1 MINPNKKRYVY
12 LDKYL
17 EQQTVI
23 MKKLNTH
30 ETRITAL
37 SFAAM
42 GMIVVMS
49 LLLYKIFG

>member
-1 MINPNKKRYVY
+1 MTDPNRKRYVY

-23 MKKLNTH
+23 MKRLNTH

-37 SFAAM
+37 SFAAL
-42 GMIVVMS
+42 GMIVVVS